1 MFGRISIF
9 TISGSLLTTVAVG
22 CVDISGGSEPHE
34 TRVAQSA
41 TALMTQADCPS
52 GSHVIVGTEGD
63 DNIVGTDGADC
74 IVGLGGNDT
83 INGGNGNDLIFGG
96 PGNDVIH
103 GGNGN
108 DSIYGE
114 DGNDVIDGSNG
125 NDAIFAGAGNDVVSG
140 GNGNDS
146 ILGEDGNDTI
156 TGNNGDDALFG
167 GLGDDTL
174 VAGNGTDTLNGEN
187 GLDTCSQAG
196 ADCEQIQ
203 TPPSCQADSACSAGQ
218 LCVAPVDMC
227 VRCTADPDPFV
238 DVDGWVGGPYSGAFG
253 NFDDDSDGVY
263 NEIGQSFVASSSG
276 TLAGVSF
283 NCTHSRYDAKTLVR
297 VFVHEFDPDT
307 GTTGVQVGS
316 GDFDVSD
323 ISIDLLE
330 PSDRF
335 FALCGRRLEA
345 GRTYLV
351 STQVR
356 EASFLIAFTLQA
368 NVSYPFGGMWVR
380 NPGDSVWQSY
390 GDDDSDFRI
399 WLNSN

>member
-22 CVDISGGSEPHE
+22 CVDISGSSEPHE

-63 DNIVGTDGADC
+63 DNIVGTNGADC

-96 PGNDVIH
+96 PGNDVID

-108 DSIYGE
+108 DAIYGE
-114 DGNDVIDGSNG
+114 DGNDVIDGGNG
-125 NDAIFAGAGNDVVSG
+125 NDALS
-140 GNGNDS
+140 
-146 ILGEDGNDTI
+146 
-156 TGNNGDDALFG
+156 G

-174 VAGNGTDTLNGEN
+174 VAGNGTDTLNGGN

-196 ADCEQIQ
+196 AGCEQIQ
-203 TPPSCQADSACSAGQ
+203 TPPSCQTDSACSAGQ

-227 VRCTADPDPFV
+227 ISCTADPDPFV
-238 DVDGWVGGPYSGAFG
+238 DVDGWGGGPYSGAFG
-253 NFDDDSDGVY
+253 NFDDDFDGVY
-263 NEIGQSFVASSSG
+263 NEIGQSFVANSSG

-283 NCTHSRYDAKTLVR
+283 NCTRSRYDAKTLVR
-297 VFVHEFDPDT
+297 VLVHEFDPDT

-323 ISIDLLE
+323 ISIDIFN

-345 GRTYLV
+345 GHTYLV

-356 EASFLIAFTLQA
+356 EVSFLVAFTLQA
-368 NVSYPFGGMWVR
+368 NVSYPFGGMWGR
-380 NPGDSVWQSY
+380 NPGDSVWQYY
-390 GDDDSDFRI
+390 GDDDSDFRV